1 MIRRLEVAIF
11 AVAFVLAGL
20 VTFAFLWSGDG
31 PYAWLANAN
40 GVTGMTYVSHDP
52 CPPPAGGC
60 FGGGQVSV
68 EVMRAWDAQ
77 WVAYV
82 TGAQTDPP
90 SSFGREVFTRDE
102 YAHMADVRRVFDGA
116 KVVLAVAVVV
126 LAIRLQRALVRRD
139 ALRLVRD
146 GALAATIGVLVVGVV
161 AAVAFDPLFLL
172 FHEVFF
178 PQGNFLFD
186 PASSNLIRLYP
197 DWYWQGITGLV
208 AGSVVAVGAVVAG
221 TCALA
226 LRRLRA
232 R

>member
-1 MIRRLEVAIF
+1 MIRRLDVAIF
-11 AVAFVLAGL
+11 AVAFALAGL

-172 FHEVFF
+172 FQKTRFT
-178 PQGNFLFD
+178 
-186 PASSNLIRLYP
+186 R
-197 DWYWQGITGLV
+197 
-208 AGSVVAVGAVVAG
+208 
-221 TCALA
+221 
-226 LRRLRA
+226 
-232 R
+232 

>member
-11 AVAFVLAGL
+11 AVAFALAGL

-82 TGAQTDPP
+82 TGAQTDACI
-90 SSFGREVFTRDE
+90 RATL
-102 YAHMADVRRVFDGA
+102 HGA
-116 KVVLAVAVVV
+116 
-126 LAIRLQRALVRRD
+126 
-139 ALRLVRD
+139 
-146 GALAATIGVLVVGVV
+146 
-161 AAVAFDPLFLL
+161 LL

-208 AGSVVAVGAVVAG
+208 AGSVVAVGGVVAG

>member
-1 MIRRLEVAIF
+1 VIRRLEVAIF
-11 AVAFVLAGL
+11 AVAFALAGL
-20 VTFAFLWSGDG
+20 ITFAFVWSGDG

-40 GVTGMTYVSHDP
+40 GVTGAIFVDRPAPSATPRVAGTVEHPVSLTMLLEYHR
-52 CPPPAGGC
+52 G
-60 FGGGQVSV
+60 
-68 EVMRAWDAQ
+68 

-82 TGAQTDPP
+82 SGATATPP
-90 SSFGREVFTRDE
+90 SFGTPVFTADE

-116 KVVLAVAVVV
+116 KVVLAVALVV

-139 ALRLVRD
+139 ALRLGRD

-208 AGSVVAVGAVVAG
+208 AGSLVAVGAVVAA